1 MGKRHP
7 NLPAWQ
13 WRSNPKAHQNTAH
26 QVINLIAVPMMVLA
40 FLLLA
45 SGIFSNNA
53 PSAVIGL
60 ITLFAALGLQH
71 QGDKLEKNQA
81 NQQHSQR
88 F

>member
-7 NLPAWQ
+7 HLPAWQ
-13 WRSNPKAHQNTAH
+13 WRSNPKAHQNATLE
-26 QVINLIAVPMMVLA
+26 VIHLIAVPMMVLA

-45 SGIFSNNA
+45 SGIFSNTA
-53 PSAVIGL
+53 PNAVIGL